1 MLTEELPSLNARA
14 ETVELTSPISR
25 PTIESATIAFK
36 RWYETLNARV
46 ETVELTS
53 PVNLPTIES
62 AMIAGTGMAGV
73 VGVVEE
79 GFRRR
84 E

>member
-1 MLTEELPSLNARA
+1 MVQKLFWVFTLTVCTVLTEELPS
-14 ETVELTSPISR
+14 
-25 PTIESATIAFK
+25 
-36 RWYETLNARV
+36 LNARV

-62 AMIAGTGMAGV
+62 AMVAGTGMAGVVGV